1 METLKINSKENII
14 NSYGLKPTLPYD
26 IEGILVEKNGKDIV
40 VEKNIENIKVQYSLR
55 LKEEIAGNIGEI
67 VTIPKED
74 ILSVKME
81 EVESEET
88 ENNQEVKNNIRRA
101 EDILRELG
109 LEFTKENIR
118 LIEFLLKNNLPI
130 TIDTIN
136 SYIKSKEYIE
146 KIVDNLDPNSFV
158 KLMEKGI
165 NIEEENLQKVAENL
179 EEIKNEKSFSLKR
192 LLRLERDFTYK
203 EAEQIAKEIY
213 GHKMGKDVYD
223 IIIALHRE
231 KVPIT
236 KKNIDKAVEIM
247 AKVQDL
253 KNLKYET
260 YVSIIK
266 NEKIFNIEN
275 LYKINNSYTNS
286 VVDANINAK
295 TFETFTILK
304 DTSVDGLKEMLMELD
319 LEVNVENINI
329 LRAFIV
335 NDMAM
340 DKSSYNKIISM
351 KNAVKELLNLLDED
365 DVVKLEKKGVS
376 VLEEDIY
383 KLVEEIKTE
392 DSSGFNKNN
401 LSSTLVSDR
410 SKIEEIKKDLSILG
424 KIKDEDLLLLI
435 KNNEDF
441 TIKSLR
447 EIIVSNTYKGS
458 NLEEKTLNKVI
469 YISTIF
475 NTLGEELSAK
485 LVSFTISKYGSP
497 TLENLFM
504 SKKEI
509 NTSGETIVPVD
520 TIDRGGIFEEYI
532 KARNSIT
539 VNVVKESI
547 KESVSLE
554 NMPLN
559 ELNNYI
565 QRKVN
570 RYKETQ
576 RLIEEIKELRGNEE
590 RILPTILKN
599 GLPMTIKEI
608 KEIKSLLDNLD
619 LYKRGKDY
627 ENNNGLINLS
637 NGSSMDMNQEKGNKG
652 MKDYIEIEKAADKD
666 LVIQLPVDIN
676 DDYKNLNI
684 IIPDINKGIDKNN
697 MDFYLNLETSNL
709 GRLKVEVKV
718 IGKEVHVDIKE
729 GNSLKGS
736 LNLLA
741 EELDKLG
748 YTLNLN

>member
-165 NIEEENLQKVAENL
+165 NIEEENLQKVAESL

-236 KKNIDKAVEIM
+236 KENIDKAVEIM

-748 YTLNLN
+748 YILNLN

>member
-165 NIEEENLQKVAENL
+165 NIEEENLQKVAESL

-236 KKNIDKAVEIM
+236 KENIDKAVEIM

-319 LEVNVENINI
+319 LEANVENINI

>member
-165 NIEEENLQKVAENL
+165 NIEEENLQKVAESL

-236 KKNIDKAVEIM
+236 KENIDKAVEIM

-509 NTSGETIVPVD
+509 NTSRETIVPVD

>member
-165 NIEEENLQKVAENL
+165 NIEEENLQKVAESL

-236 KKNIDKAVEIM
+236 KENIDKAVEIM

>member
-1 METLKINSKENII
+1 
-14 NSYGLKPTLPYD
+14 
-26 IEGILVEKNGKDIV
+26 
-40 VEKNIENIKVQYSLR
+40 
-55 LKEEIAGNIGEI
+55 
-67 VTIPKED
+67 
-74 ILSVKME
+74 
-81 EVESEET
+81 
-88 ENNQEVKNNIRRA
+88 
-101 EDILRELG
+101 
-109 LEFTKENIR
+109 
-118 LIEFLLKNNLPI
+118 
-130 TIDTIN
+130 
-136 SYIKSKEYIE
+136 
-146 KIVDNLDPNSFV
+146 
-158 KLMEKGI
+158 
-165 NIEEENLQKVAENL
+165 
-179 EEIKNEKSFSLKR
+179 
-192 LLRLERDFTYK
+192 
-203 EAEQIAKEIY
+203 
-213 GHKMGKDVYD
+213 
-223 IIIALHRE
+223 
-231 KVPIT
+231 
-236 KKNIDKAVEIM
+236 
-247 AKVQDL
+247 
-253 KNLKYET
+253 
-260 YVSIIK
+260 
-266 NEKIFNIEN
+266 
-275 LYKINNSYTNS
+275 
-286 VVDANINAK
+286 
-295 TFETFTILK
+295 
-304 DTSVDGLKEMLMELD
+304 
-319 LEVNVENINI
+319 
-329 LRAFIV
+329 
-335 NDMAM
+335 MAM